1 MEIKYESSELE
12 LFKHAKNWK
21 RYFSSFLI
29 PYIKGN
35 VAEVGAGIGA
45 TSPYLINDSVI
56 SYELIEPDHLQA
68 DEIQSLIDKKVLPAF
83 CSVTKGVLSDRTKN
97 VYECITYI
105 DVIEHIEYDKLELIN
120 AFNALKP
127 GGYLCIVVP
136 ANPKDFSPF
145 DEQIGHFRR
154 YDKDML
160 INVLPDGFK
169 VVQLKHLDVC
179 GSLSSKVNKLFLKQ
193 SYPSKGQI
201 LFWDRFLVPISKI
214 CDLLTFFHWGKSLVL
229 IAQKDV

>member
-1 MEIKYESSELE
+1 MEIKYLSTELE

-21 RYFSSFLI
+21 RYFSSFLL
-29 PYIKGN
+29 PFIKGN

-56 SYELIEPDHLQA
+56 SYDLIEPDHLQA
-68 DEIQSLIDKKVLPAF
+68 TEIENLIENKILPSF
-83 CSVTKGVLSDRTKN
+83 CSVIKGVLIEKSKN
-97 VYECITYI
+97 VYDCITYI
-105 DVIEHIEYDKLELIN
+105 DVIEHIENDKLELTN

-154 YDKDML
+154 YDKGML
-160 INVLPDGFK
+160 INVLPDGLK
-169 VVQLKHLDVC
+169 VVLLKHLDVC
-179 GSLSSKVNKLFLKQ
+179 GSMSSKVNKLLLKQ

-214 CDLLTFFHWGKSLVL
+214 CDQLTYFRWGKSLVL
-229 IAQKDV
+229 IAQKVY